1 MIYYVNYFISLL
13 FLLFVYSCST
23 EPIETGPFHDWYYCE
38 LNNVSFDSWSEYD
51 FYCNS
56 EGIQIYDSLIK
67 ENKYIAQFYHKTECL
82 DSIKQSHYLDYNTIT
97 GYFHYMMSSEK
108 LFFEFKRGNIY
119 AFDKVGLFL
128 SSEDYFL
135 NPIRCRIVD
144 YERDDGKRVVVNDV
158 TDTIPSAF
166 FTADP
171 IETIDSASTC
181 DELIA
186 IFQSFYEI
194 CREWE

>member
-128 SSEDYFL
+128 SSE
-135 NPIRCRIVD
+135 
-144 YERDDGKRVVVNDV
+144 VNDV
-158 TDTIPSAF
+158 IDTIPSTF
-166 FTADP
+166 FTPDP

>member
-1 MIYYVNYFISLL
+1 MPVIANSVIVEILEEDLQLTVKRAVKAYGFLAAFALL
-13 FLLFVYSCST
+13 LELAGYDGLVVCRQILYATVLCLQVFVFRNMW
-23 EPIETGPFHDWYYCE
+23 E
-38 LNNVSFDSWSEYD
+38 
-51 FYCNS
+51 
-56 EGIQIYDSLIK
+56 
-67 ENKYIAQFYHKTECL
+67 
-82 DSIKQSHYLDYNTIT
+82 SI
-97 GYFHYMMSSEK
+97 
-108 LFFEFKRGNIY
+108 KRGNIY

-158 TDTIPSAF
+158 IDTIPSTF
-166 FTADP
+166 FTPDP

-186 IFQSFYEI
+186 IFQ
-194 CREWE
+194 

>member
-1 MIYYVNYFISLL
+1 MKYFIS
-13 FLLFVYSCST
+13 FLLLLLVYSCST
-23 EPIETGPFHDWYYCE
+23 EPVETGPFHDSHYCE

-67 ENKYIAQFYHKTECL
+67 ENKYITQFYHKTECL

-108 LFFEFKRGNIY
+108 LFFEFKRGNFY
-119 AFDKVGLFL
+119 ASDKVGLFL

-135 NPIRCRIVD
+135 NPIRCRMVD

-158 TDTIPSAF
+158 IDTIPSAF

-181 DELIA
+181 DELIP